1 MIVSENIIIKLTV
14 PFDNSDIE
22 RELENLHIKP
32 LRWAIVNAFDSE
44 LILNVSYVKES

>member
-1 MIVSENIIIKLTV
+1 MIVSETITINLTV

-22 RELENLHIKP
+22 RELENMHIKP